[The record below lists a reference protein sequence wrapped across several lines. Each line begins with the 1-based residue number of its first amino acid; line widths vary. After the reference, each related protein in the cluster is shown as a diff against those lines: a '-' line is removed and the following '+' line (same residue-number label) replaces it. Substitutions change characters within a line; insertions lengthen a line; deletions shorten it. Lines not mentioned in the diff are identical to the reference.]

1 MRIIIVDDETLARD
15 RIKRMLSED
24 ERHAVVADVS
34 NGYEALK
41 VSEELRPDLILLDI
55 RMPGMDGIETAH
67 HFIGQKDPPAIVFCT
82 AYEEHA
88 IQAFEL
94 QAVGYLLK
102 PVRREKLMAALGRA
116 TALNRLQMAALHGV
130 SQTRRAHICARTYK
144 GVELVNVGDI
154 RYFQADQK
162 YVTVRFPNGE
172 LIIDET
178 LRELETEFSDLFLRV
193 HRNALVGKYHIL
205 GLDKGSDGQIGVRLD
220 GIRETVDVSRRHLPG
235 IRKLIRNL

>member
-1 MRIIIVDDETLARD
+1 MNNIIQKTHFLDSLRSFLYGLLEAGWQTFAFIVA
-15 RIKRMLSED
+15 
-24 ERHAVVADVS
+24 
-34 NGYEALK
+34 
-41 VSEELRPDLILLDI
+41 
-55 RMPGMDGIETAH
+55 
-67 HFIGQKDPPAIVFCT
+67 
-82 AYEEHA
+82 
-88 IQAFEL
+88 
-94 QAVGYLLK
+94 
-102 PVRREKLMAALGRA
+102 
-116 TALNRLQMAALHGV
+116 
-130 SQTRRAHICARTYK
+130 
-144 GVELVNVGDI
+144 I